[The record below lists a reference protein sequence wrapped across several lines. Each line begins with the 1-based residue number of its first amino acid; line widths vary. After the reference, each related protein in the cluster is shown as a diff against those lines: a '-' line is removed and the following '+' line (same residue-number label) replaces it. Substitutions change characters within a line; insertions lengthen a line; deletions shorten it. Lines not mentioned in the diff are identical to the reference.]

1 MPSMALDFLLFDPRL
16 LPATDILS
24 QYKKPHFASRFK
36 QTLSVSLYCPFGKFI
51 STVWQEEKMERI
63 FYIFFEELCLQLNRD
78 GLQTRHSRK
87 NARDHLNS
95 IISGICDGQ
104 NLAPEESARLAV
116 ETAIH
121 FHRDEKAKNSQI
133 CLMGTFHNI
142 LYIALKA
149 SWDWSVTDSSV
160 VCSLLGEIY
169 SCERTFERL
178 FLGAIFGTSA
188 PYFIAGWKSDFRDQ
202 DENSRAMVY
211 FLEHASRRRI
221 EFPVHAGEQN
231 NPRMTRFID
240 VPIESC
246 GMASP
251 LRVTLQAGAPDI
263 LLILLRYGANPNPTD
278 GGSSAIIALL
288 DKLLESKDRRYPY
301 QLEACLKIL
310 MRAVPFID
318 LPFKP
323 YTFDVRK
330 EVFMTKYWTL
340 IKDGLLTDDQ
350 IGGVSL
356 LKHLARCAIR
366 QRLRETGKLPSGIKT
381 FGLPRHLRRYID
393 LMED

>member
-1 MPSMALDFLLFDPRL
+1 
-16 LPATDILS
+16 
-24 QYKKPHFASRFK
+24 
-36 QTLSVSLYCPFGKFI
+36 
-51 STVWQEEKMERI
+51 MERI
-63 FYIFFEELCLQLNRD
+63 FYIFFEELSSQLNRD
-78 GLQTRHSRK
+78 GLQTRQARK

-116 ETAIH
+116 ETAIN
-121 FHRDEKAKNSQI
+121 FHRDMKAKNSQI
-133 CLMGTFHNI
+133 CLMGKFHNI
-142 LYIALKA
+142 LYIALKT
-149 SWDWSVTDSSV
+149 SWDWSVTDSIT

-169 SCERTFERL
+169 SCEKTFERL

-221 EFPVHAGEQN
+221 EFPVHGGASEEN

-263 LLILLRYGANPNPTD
+263 LLILLRYGANPNPKD
-278 GGSSAIIALL
+278 GGSSPIIALL
-288 DKLLESKDRRYPY
+288 DKLLESQDRRYPY

-323 YTFDVRK
+323 YTFDMRK
-330 EVFMTKYWTL
+330 EVFMDKYSVL
-340 IKDGLLTDDQ
+340 IKDGLISEDQ
-350 IGGVSL
+350 IHGVTS
-356 LKHLARCAIR
+356 LKHLARCTIR
-366 QRLRETGKLPSGIKT
+366 QRLGNTGKLPTGIKNLR
-381 FGLPRHLRRYID
+381 LPRHLKRYID